1 MPRGYQQSPLTRL
14 INRFVAD
21 FKRLMLYIRTD
32 QILVF
37 LAKKYTLKDLA
48 LELNI
53 SISTVSKALNNSPE
67 ISEDTQKKVLA
78 LAQLYHYRPNS
89 TALRLRES
97 RSNHIGVVLPDLVHH
112 FFTTVFKGI
121 EEYANAR
128 GFNVSVCFSDDNT
141 QKEKDAIDLL
151 LDSGV
156 DGIILSLAGQTQ
168 QLAAW
173 SHLQE
178 VAAQGTHLVMF
189 DRVTDHVPGDQ
200 VMIDDMHSAYKAT
213 QRLIDL
219 GCTRIA
225 LLTTES
231 YLSVNQDRQSG
242 YIKAL
247 KESNL
252 TYEAQRVLALP
263 KSEVD
268 PASLRTFF
276 AECPV
281 DAVLCVNELIAV
293 QAMHV
298 VTALGK
304 RIPEDVAFVG
314 YNNGMLSMYSYPSL
328 TVVDQQGYLMG
339 EKSAEVLIDKICS
352 KTPLDISKYVI
363 PTTLVERNST
373 PNTRK

>member
-1 MPRGYQQSPLTRL
+1 MPRGYQQSPHTRL

-141 QKEKDAIDLL
+141 QKEKDVIYFFF
-151 LDSGV
+151 S
-156 DGIILSLAGQTQ
+156 SRRR
-168 QLAAW
+168 
-173 SHLQE
+173 H
-178 VAAQGTHLVMF
+178 
-189 DRVTDHVPGDQ
+189 
-200 VMIDDMHSAYKAT
+200 
-213 QRLIDL
+213 
-219 GCTRIA
+219 TR
-225 LLTTES
+225 
-231 YLSVNQDRQSG
+231 
-242 YIKAL
+242 
-247 KESNL
+247 
-252 TYEAQRVLALP
+252 
-263 KSEVD
+263 
-268 PASLRTFF
+268 F
-276 AECPV
+276 
-281 DAVLCVNELIAV
+281 
-293 QAMHV
+293 
-298 VTALGK
+298 
-304 RIPEDVAFVG
+304 
-314 YNNGMLSMYSYPSL
+314 
-328 TVVDQQGYLMG
+328 
-339 EKSAEVLIDKICS
+339 
-352 KTPLDISKYVI
+352 
-363 PTTLVERNST
+363 
-373 PNTRK
+373 